1 MKILFASS
9 SSGSRGG
16 GETYLLY
23 LGHALAERGHEVE
36 LWVSSHP
43 RMEEMA
49 TRFAAFGAVTLSDY
63 RNTYDRPGRS
73 LAAWLD
79 RGTARR
85 AAGEWAGRR
94 AEVVH
99 INKQNLEDG
108 LDLLRA
114 ARMTAV
120 PSVCTI
126 HLTQTA
132 RYLGARLAGLRDAV
146 SRGALRAYPGTFV
159 AVLETRRRELQEFLG
174 PASRT
179 RAICNG
185 VPLFPHH
192 RRAALRAAT
201 RAELGVADDDLLVL
215 GIGRMMPQK
224 RPLRFLGHAVAML
237 EQVPNARF
245 VWVGDGPLSAEW
257 DAAVAARGWFRT
269 VQRVGWQS
277 EVGRFLAAAD
287 LVLHVAEY
295 EGLPLALL
303 EAMAAGVPCAIG
315 ENLLAE
321 MPFLNG
327 TNSIPVSGDAGLWA
341 QLNDRPSL
349 ISKGSAARM
358 LIEAEFSFARMA
370 SEYEELYA
378 EAIRGPG

>member
-23 LGHALAERGHEVE
+23 LGEALAQRGHEVE
-36 LWVSSHP
+36 LWVSGHP

-49 TRFAAFGAVTLSDY
+49 ARFAAFGAVTLSSY
-63 RNTYDRPGRS
+63 QNTYDRLGRS
-73 LAAWLD
+73 LTAWLD
-79 RGTARR
+79 RGAASR
-85 AAGEWAGRR
+85 AAAEWKRSGAD
-94 AEVVH
+94 VVH

-114 ARMTAV
+114 ARHLAT

-132 RYLGARLAGLRDAV
+132 RYLGARLAALRDAV
-146 SRGALRAYPGTFV
+146 SRRALRAYPGTFV
-159 AVLETRRRELQEFLG
+159 AVLETRRRELQAFLG
-174 PASRT
+174 AAART

-185 VPLFPHH
+185 VPSFPHET
-192 RRAALRAAT
+192 RTALRAAT
-201 RAELGVADDDLLVL
+201 RAELGVAEDELLVL
-215 GIGRMMPQK
+215 GIGRMTPQK
-224 RPLRFLGHAVAML
+224 RPLLFLEHATAL
-237 EQVPNARF
+237 LTRVPAAQF
-245 VWVGDGPLSAEW
+245 VWVGDGPLSGDW
-257 DAAVAARGWFRT
+257 DATVAERGLGNAA
-269 VQRVGWQS
+269 QRIGWQS
-277 EVGRFLAAAD
+277 DIVRFLAAAD

-315 ENLLAE
+315 GNLLAE

-327 TNSIPVSGDAGLWA
+327 ANSISVGGETSVWA
-341 QLNDRPSL
+341 QLDDRTAL
-349 ISKGSAARM
+349 IGKGTAARA
-358 LIEAEFSFARMA
+358 LVEAEFSFARMA
-370 SEYEELYA
+370 QEYEALYTDVA
-378 EAIRGPG
+378 GPRR